1 MAILAVLVEVLQGA
15 ARVPVAGGGAAVP
28 GDADVPDHNRVTLL
42 ISSVCLWVPVV
53 DVDGEGEGAH
63 GVGDGVHGRV
73 PQHRRDP
80 VSVVSGLAPA
90 RDLHETCNICNM
102 YYIVLYCTAPACPGG
117 TRWSS
122 TPSMRAGR
130 WAAPGLGTHT
140 M

>member
-1 MAILAVLVEVLQGA
+1 M
-15 ARVPVAGGGAAVP
+15 
-28 GDADVPDHNRVTLL
+28 
-42 ISSVCLWVPVV
+42 LWVPVV

-102 YYIVLYCTAPACPGG
+102 YYIVLYCTVYLHVQVEPGG
-117 TRWSS
+117 VPLRV
-122 TPSMRAGR
+122 
-130 WAAPGLGTHT
+130 
-140 M
+140 